1 MCIDENKRGDIIKNL
16 KIGMPLVNVADL
28 VMVSLEEIERGMD
41 EDAAF
46 KAAVNNAIAECM
58 KEQLEK
64 LKPLKNWQA
73 VAFLLQSLW
82 PTRFGRRSRGSRK
95 RRPAPPPAPGEFDPK
110 NLTDKEHEHFK
121 FLQAKAHGRIAK
133 EGGDRRL
140 PEGNGA

>member
-1 MCIDENKRGDIIKNL
+1 MPIDEKKRKDIIDNL
-16 KIGMPLVNVADL
+16 KIGMPLINVADL
-28 VMVSLEEIERGMD
+28 VTVSLEEIERGMD

-95 RRPAPPPAPGEFDPK
+95 RRGTPPSAPGEFDPK
-110 NLTDKEHEHFK
+110 NLTDEEHEQLK
-121 FLQAKAHGRIAK
+121 YLQAKAHGRIAK
-133 EGGDRRL
+133 ERDDRRL